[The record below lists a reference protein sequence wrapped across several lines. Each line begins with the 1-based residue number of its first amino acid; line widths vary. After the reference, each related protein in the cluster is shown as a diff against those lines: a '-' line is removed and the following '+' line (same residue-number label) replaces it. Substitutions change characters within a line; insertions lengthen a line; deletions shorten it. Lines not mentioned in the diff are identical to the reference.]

1 MDCNRI
7 PSAKFW
13 DLASAQTV
21 QEYRRHAQHCLA
33 CRGRILAEAPDL
45 LLTELD
51 GAPMPEEFWI
61 GFWDS
66 LEKKLPAP
74 QEAVQA
80 PRWTRYIRRAAV
92 VAAVAWLAIVNQKLP
107 ESPSY
112 EINRGAQHARPGDF
126 LRTMAQP
133 AAIPA
138 MPAASSYP
146 LSEDLQNPAR
156 YYVFQSGKD
165 QKIVMIINPDMEL

>member
-21 QEYRRHAQHCLA
+21 QEFRRHAMSCFA
-33 CRGRILAEAPDL
+33 CRRRILAEAPDL
-45 LLTELD
+45 LLTELE
-51 GAPMPEEFWI
+51 GAPMPDEFWI

-74 QEAVQA
+74 REAAPA
-80 PRWTRYIRRAAV
+80 PRWTRYVRRAAA

-112 EINRGAQHARPGDF
+112 EINRGVRHARPGDF
-126 LRTMAQP
+126 LPP
-133 AAIPA
+133 AATARTTADSP
-138 MPAASSYP
+138 SSYP
-146 LSEDLQNPAR
+146 LIENVQNPAAH
-156 YYVFQSGKD
+156 YYIFQSGED